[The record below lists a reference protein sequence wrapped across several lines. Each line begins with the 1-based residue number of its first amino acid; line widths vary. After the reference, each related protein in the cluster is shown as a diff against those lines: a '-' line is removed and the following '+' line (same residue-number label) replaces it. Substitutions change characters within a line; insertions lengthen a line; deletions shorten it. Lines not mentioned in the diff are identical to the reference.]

1 MYNNCFLLIC
11 FKRVKG
17 MKFIRIGFKIVMM
30 VCVVVIVI
38 SVVMG
43 VIISYKVESVL

>member
-1 MYNNCFLLIC
+1 M
-11 FKRVKG
+11 R
-17 MKFIRIGFKIVMM
+17 FIRIGFKIVMM